1 MEMTQL
7 LPELRRL
14 NHAQKLY
21 VMQFLV
27 AEIAHETGE
36 GDRAGVTYPS
46 GFTANVPNEAQVD
59 TSHENGMFIDGDA
72 VVADRK
78 AALALIESGK
88 FAPKRQG
95 NELASDTFAKRKLIE
110 KELEERRWSS

>member
-46 GFTANVPNEAQVD
+46 GSTANAPNGAQVD
-59 TSHENGMFIDGDA
+59 TSHENGMVIDSDA
-72 VVADRK
+72 VVTNRK
-78 AALALIESGK
+78 AALVLIESGK

-95 NELASDTFAKRKLIE
+95 NELASDAFAKQKMIE
-110 KELEERRWSS
+110 QQLEERRWLS